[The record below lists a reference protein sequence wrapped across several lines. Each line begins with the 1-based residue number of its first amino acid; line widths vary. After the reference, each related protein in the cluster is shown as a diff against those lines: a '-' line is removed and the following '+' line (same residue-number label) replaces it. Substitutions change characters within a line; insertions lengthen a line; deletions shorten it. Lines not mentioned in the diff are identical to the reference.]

1 MTTEELKNRLKMFA
15 LRIIK
20 LSESLPDTNTA
31 NTLGRQILRSGTSP
45 GANYRSACLGK
56 SDKDFLN
63 KLKMVEEEL
72 DETLYWLE
80 LIIYSELI
88 KEDLLKDLV
97 KENNEL
103 LKIIVS
109 SITTMK
115 KKINS
120 KNDKTVD

>member
-45 GANYRSACLGK
+45 GANYRSACIGK

-63 KLKMVEEEL
+63 KLKIVEEEL
-72 DETLYWLE
+72 DETHYWLE
-80 LIIYSELI
+80 LIIESG
-88 KEDLLKDLV
+88 LV
-97 KENNEL
+97 KADKLNDLMIENHEL

-109 SITTMK
+109 SIITMK
-115 KKINS
+115 KK
-120 KNDKTVD
+120 